1 MLSLRSAFA
10 LNTTNN
16 IVLTSLFLLLIV
28 TSFDL
33 FFEENVHFPEV
44 YSILKA
50 SDEVYVVLF
59 FAFALLYK
67 KGRIKRVKL
76 LKLMILFSI
85 VGAVGNVFSKS
96 SIDVCLMGL
105 FTTIKPIMLYCALC
119 QFDFD
124 WPQFNSFLKKI
135 GYLFPVVVVSYIIDL
150 FVPSFR
156 SNIGIVSQAVEV
168 RMGLRSLG
176 GLFNRFTIGILF
188 ALLYFIMYKYYLKK
202 SKWKVFFASF
212 MIFSSLKV
220 KDIAGFIF
228 GNLFLFIHKFKKKYV
243 VIFVGVALVG
253 FNVYATC
260 MPEHYSKYF
269 TFDEDSNVARV
280 VLVQTAAKIV
290 VDKFPFGV
298 GHGMYASP
306 ISRQQKSH
314 VYYDYKIDHVYGL
327 NLRQDGGLFMCDSFW
342 PMVLGET
349 GALGTLF
356 YLIMMYYVFKEPVMG
371 FFRNTSDKR
380 YVFPAFLFIVFL
392 FASMGKS
399 VFNGPPHC
407 FVVWGFAGIFYSL
420 QKKSDLQVVNEE
432 EHS

>member
-1 MLSLRSAFA
+1 MKR
-10 LNTTNN
+10 TNCV
-16 IVLTSLFLLLIV
+16 VLMSFFLLLLI

-33 FFEENVHFPEV
+33 LFEENIRIPEV
-44 YSILKA
+44 YSVLKVF
-50 SDEVYVVLF
+50 DEVYVVLF
-59 FAFALLYK
+59 FLFAFFVK
-67 KGRIKRVKL
+67 KGRIEKVKL
-76 LKLMILFSI
+76 LKIMVLFSV
-85 VGAVGNVFSKS
+85 VGTLGNVLSKS
-96 SIDVCLMGL
+96 TMQVCLMGL
-105 FTTIKPIMLYCALC
+105 FTTIKPIMLYWALC
-119 QFDFD
+119 QFDFE
-124 WPQFNSFLKKI
+124 WSEFNFFLKKI
-135 GYLFPVVVVSYIIDL
+135 DLLFPIIVISYLLDL
-150 FVPSFR
+150 FIPSFR
-156 SNIGIVSQAVEV
+156 SDIGIVSQAVEV

-188 ALLYFIMYKYYLKK
+188 ALMYFVMYRYYIKQ
-202 SKWKVFFASF
+202 SKWKTIFASF
-212 MIFSSLKV
+212 MIFSSFKV
-220 KDIAGFIF
+220 KDIAGFVF
-228 GNLFLFIHKFKKKYV
+228 GNLFLFVHKFKKKYV
-243 VIFVGVALVG
+243 IIFIGVFLVG
-253 FNVYATC
+253 FNIYATC

-290 VDKFPFGV
+290 VDKFPLGV

-349 GALGTLF
+349 GVLGTLL
-356 YLIMMYYVFKEPVMG
+356 YLMMMYYVFKEPMKG

-380 YVFPAFLFIVFL
+380 YIFPAFLFIVFL

-407 FVVWGFAGIFYSL
+407 FVVWGFAGIFNSL
-420 QKKSDLQVVNEE
+420 QKKLDFQVEYGKKC
-432 EHS
+432 S